1 MAVRT
6 QPIAWAVSL
15 TLVASVALV
24 PAPVLAQRVSGGSGG
39 GRVVVGSPA
48 GSRAFAHHRSAPGS
62 FAPRS
67 FFSHRGFAPFG
78 AVVVYAPLAYGS
90 PDYYDPPLAYGSP
103 AYYDP
108 PVAYAPPAMYAPPT
122 GGTLSLAPP
131 PSPMPTVVEFPT
143 GRYERRGDG
152 ITAPY
157 QWVWIPNPPAAP
169 PAAPPPAAPTAAP
182 APSSRNPE
190 PSRPTPLY
198 RWTDQQGVV
207 HLTDR
212 RDSIPDRYRQ

>member
-1 MAVRT
+1 MRT

-24 PAPVLAQRVSGGSGG
+24 PAPALAQRASGRSGGAG
-39 GRVVVGSPA
+39 VVVGSPA

-78 AVVVYAPLAYGS
+78 AIVVYA
-90 PDYYDPPLAYGSP
+90 PLAYGSP

-108 PVAYAPPAMYAPPT
+108 PLAYAPPAMYAPPT

-131 PSPMPTVVEFPT
+131 PSPMPRVVEFPT
-143 GRYERRGDG
+143 GRYELRGDG

-169 PAAPPPAAPTAAP
+169 PPVAPPATPAP
-182 APSSRNPE
+182 PSSRDLE
-190 PSRPTPLY
+190 PSRPTTLY
-198 RWTDQQGVV
+198 RWTDKQGVV

-212 RDSIPDRYRQ
+212 RDTVPDRSASDVARGPGKGGQP

>member
-6 QPIAWAVSL
+6 QPVAWAVSL
-15 TLVASVALV
+15 TLVASALLV
-24 PAPVLAQRVSGGSGG
+24 PAPALAQRVHGGSGG

-90 PDYYDPPLAYGSP
+90 PDYYDPPLAY
-103 AYYDP
+103 
-108 PVAYAPPAMYAPPT
+108 APQAMYAPPT

-131 PSPMPTVVEFPT
+131 PSPMPSVVEFP
-143 GRYERRGDG
+143 RPLR
-152 ITAPY
+152 A
-157 QWVWIPNPPAAP
+157 
-169 PAAPPPAAPTAAP
+169 
-182 APSSRNPE
+182 SR
-190 PSRPTPLY
+190 
-198 RWTDQQGVV
+198 
-207 HLTDR
+207 R
-212 RDSIPDRYRQ
+212 RDHRAIPVGVDPESPGGSARSPSTGGPHGRARAPVIEEPGTQPSHPAVSLDRPAGRRSPDGPQRLDPGSVPPVT

>member
-1 MAVRT
+1 MRT

-24 PAPVLAQRVSGGSGG
+24 PAPALAQRASGRSGGA
-39 GRVVVGSPA
+39 RVVVGSPA
-48 GSRAFAHHRSAPGS
+48 GSRAFAHHRSAP
-62 FAPRS
+62 
-67 FFSHRGFAPFG
+67 FG
-78 AVVVYAPLAYGS
+78 AIVVYA
-90 PDYYDPPLAYGSP
+90 PLAYGSP

-108 PVAYAPPAMYAPPT
+108 PLAYAPPAMYAPPT

-131 PSPMPTVVEFPT
+131 PSPMPRVVEFPT
-143 GRYERRGDG
+143 GRYEVRGDG

-169 PAAPPPAAPTAAP
+169 PAAPPPVAPSATPAP
-182 APSSRNPE
+182 PSSRDLE
-190 PSRPTPLY
+190 PGRPTTLY
-198 RWTDQQGVV
+198 RWTDKQGVV

-212 RDSIPDRYRQ
+212 RDTVPDRYRQ